1 MEYDYVDLRGQ
12 WAGAN
17 VSVTYWGAGTLNC
30 YLIPSEKYPDLV
42 GGKEI
47 DCDEFSVTQ
56 GTSVVQL
63 PGPGY
68 LILDGIG
75 EAQVTVR
82 PGVSASD
89 YVSVDLH
96 RDPGYDLNVG
106 GAAPSLNQLPF
117 TAPSGPYDL
126 GERDLTTPFNPD
138 FQYVDSSPLISQLN
152 AMNAA
157 AAAGPQQEVE
167 QLATRYAQLQSQ
179 LDAEGNKSERER
191 SQTSGGS
198 LSASMLRPQLQEVQH
213 QLNAAIAKLAAIPDY
228 SSGQIGSLT
237 VRKGG
242 DPSKQVS
249 FNYTDAD
256 GRRGAAEIR
265 TLPDGRLSVI
275 DGGRE
280 STYKDG
286 NFQGT
291 TGIPG
296 TEAPGTFFEM
306 SRADLIGTIAASM
319 IPIPGTGWVLK
330 ILGKAGER
338 AIPWLRKLFK
348 RHPSP
353 TAPEVPAFVP
363 IKAPAGVTFTH
374 KKHPYLGSDGKF
386 YIPEGKS
393 DTRIVDPSDL
403 GREITDIDLLEK
415 GLLIEEKTATNALD
429 IEKWVSKQV
438 IDKTERYLKARQ
450 YIAGYEQAPIVFRFT
465 TPGVDASLRTGVER
479 AVADL
484 KIAHPNVTVRVEWPS

>member
-12 WAGAN
+12 WAGAS

-30 YLIPSEKYPDLV
+30 YLIPSDKYADLV

-75 EAQVTVR
+75 DAHVAVR

-89 YVSVDLH
+89 YVSVGLH
-96 RDPGYDLNVG
+96 HDPGYDLNVG
-106 GAAPSLNQLPF
+106 GGAPRLNQLPF
-117 TAPSGPYDL
+117 TAPSGPYDV
-126 GERDLTTPFNPD
+126 GERDLTKPFNPD

-157 AAAGPQQEVE
+157 AAAGPQQDVE
-167 QLATRYAQLQSQ
+167 QLATRYAQLRSQ
-179 LDAEGNKSERER
+179 LDEEGNKSERER

-213 QLNAAIAKLAAIPDY
+213 QLDAAIAKLAAIPDY

-249 FNYTDAD
+249 FDYTDAD
-256 GRRGAAEIR
+256 GRRGGAEIR

-291 TGIPG
+291 TEISG

-306 SRADLIGTIAASM
+306 SRAELIGNIAATM

-330 ILGKAGER
+330 FLGKAGER
-338 AIPWLRKLFK
+338 ALPWMRKIFKAPKIDPLPAGGKWVPVNESMSDFSRAYQQFVTNAPPNTAYEVAGVRFDGVLNGVLTEVKGHYSQFVDPKTGRFKDFWILSNEAKGKTLDQAFRQVNAAAGHPIQWIWAEPEAARAFQLWLRDK
-348 RHPSP
+348 R
-353 TAPEVPAFVP
+353 
-363 IKAPAGVTFTH
+363 
-374 KKHPYLGSDGKF
+374 
-386 YIPEGKS
+386 
-393 DTRIVDPSDL
+393 
-403 GREITDIDLLEK
+403 ITGI
-415 GLLIEEKTATNALD
+415 
-429 IEKWVSKQV
+429 QV
-438 IDKTERYLKARQ
+438 KVM
-450 YIAGYEQAPIVFRFT
+450 PPP
-465 TPGVDASLRTGVER
+465 PGMR
-479 AVADL
+479 
-484 KIAHPNVTVRVEWPS
+484 